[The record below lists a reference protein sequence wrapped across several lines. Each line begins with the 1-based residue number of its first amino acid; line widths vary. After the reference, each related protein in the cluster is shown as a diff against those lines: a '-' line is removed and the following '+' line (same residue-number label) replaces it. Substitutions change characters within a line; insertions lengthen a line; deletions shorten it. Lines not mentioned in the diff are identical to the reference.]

1 MNYPRLHVPQ
11 SEHTEHQKQ
20 SVSQP
25 TPLSHHAAVR
35 CAQRGIELEVVD
47 VILEYGRAVYDLGGG
62 CRYFLGRTEKRL
74 LARLQPDAFRRY
86 GRKLD
91 CVVVVTSKGVEKV
104 ITTFVRNRRH

>member
-25 TPLSHHAAVR
+25 TPLSHHVAVR
-35 CAQRGIELEVVD
+35 CAQRGIESEVVD
-47 VILEYGRAVYDLGGG
+47 VILDYGRAVYDLGGG

-74 LARLQPDAFRRY
+74 LAHFQPDVFRRY

-104 ITTFVRNRRH
+104 ITTFVRNRKH